1 MKDYIP
7 IGGIGSDLFPIMGPH
22 GGSSGGSCIPWKIIA
37 PHEAQAQ
44 KNHQQ
49 SLARLAERG
58 GLDPNEA
65 LCIILD
71 KPWEPTPGDYQ
82 TRLVELWRVVWGL
95 L

>member
-1 MKDYIP
+1 MTEQMR
-7 IGGIGSDLFPIMGPH
+7 IGEPGSELFPIMGPH
-22 GGSSGGSCIPWKIIA
+22 GGSGGGTCIPWKVIA

-71 KPWEPTPGDYQ
+71 RPWEPTPGDYQ
-82 TRLVELWRVVWGL
+82 TRLVLLWRAVWGL